1 MKELIIEDKIDVNA
15 RDEKGRVK
23 PSAVFTLFQNA
34 ASVHADKLGVGY
46 DDLIEKDIIWMLVRC
61 RYDLIENPALGEKVD
76 VKTYPLPPRGVDFDR
91 EYVISDKRGN
101 KLVKGTSK
109 WCLCNYKTRKLL
121 IRGEVKYN
129 IDVFSDDRQY
139 DKGLKKL
146 ADFSTDGFSEFTAR
160 TFYTDLDHNGHVNN
174 TRYLDFILNA
184 IAADLGERRIE
195 YLEIDYISEMKA
207 NAEFTVYYK
216 NTGDVFLVKGISEQ
230 KEVFRAEVGIK

>member
-1 MKELIIEDKIDVNA
+1 MKEFIIEDKIDVNA
-15 RDEKGRVK
+15 RDEKGRIK

-46 DDLIEKDIIWMLVRC
+46 GDLIEKDIVWMLVRC

-146 ADFSTDGFSEFTAR
+146 ADFSTDGFSEFTAK

-195 YLEIDYISEMKA
+195 FLEIDYISEMKA

-216 NTGDVFLVKGISEQ
+216 NTGNVFFVKGISEQ
-230 KEVFRAEVGIK
+230 KEVFRAEVGVK